1 LIEGCVASLS
11 LRVCLLS
18 VHRFNVSQIFFPLFL
33 FARDGKEYY
42 LAGKVRENRVEEK
55 DRRGVGREKVE
66 DKWEVGRAVSK
77 SMKAPRNGDERERA
91 KEKRKSKRECVW
103 KYSWS

>member
-66 DKWEVGRAVSK
+66 DKSCVLSRDWLAHDADKPMISGT
-77 SMKAPRNGDERERA
+77 
-91 KEKRKSKRECVW
+91 EC
-103 KYSWS
+103 S